1 MEQRA
6 SIERQQELQLL
17 SAVLDGDHRASR
29 SFFDRYNC
37 TIEMCVRKVL
47 RSRNRLAS
55 EDEVRDLVGEIWLSL
70 LEDDKRP
77 LRRFNPEREVRV
89 STWIGLLARNKAI
102 DRLRLRQERTVSLD
116 QSEGDEPSADAPLP
130 SDQLEQREE
139 QAIAARALDDLSA
152 HDRAFL
158 EAWYLSERE
167 PEAMAGD
174 FGISL
179 GTVYSRR
186 FKIQAKLTRS
196 IRKLCRPGRRPAPRR
211 KAPPR
216 TIH

>member
-6 SIERQQELQLL
+6 STERQQELQLL
-17 SAVLDGDHRASR
+17 SAVLDGDRRASR
-29 SFFDRYNC
+29 SFFERYNC

-47 RSRNRLAS
+47 RSRSRLAS

-77 LRRFNPEREVRV
+77 LRRFNPAREVRV

-102 DRLRLRQERTVSLD
+102 DRLRGRQERTISLD
-116 QSEGDEPSADAPLP
+116 QSGEGDEPSADAPLP

-139 QAIAARALDDLSA
+139 QAIAARALDELPA

-167 PEAMAGD
+167 PEDMAGD

-196 IRKLCRPGRRPAPRR
+196 IRKLCKPRRRPASRR
-211 KAPPR
+211 PTPR